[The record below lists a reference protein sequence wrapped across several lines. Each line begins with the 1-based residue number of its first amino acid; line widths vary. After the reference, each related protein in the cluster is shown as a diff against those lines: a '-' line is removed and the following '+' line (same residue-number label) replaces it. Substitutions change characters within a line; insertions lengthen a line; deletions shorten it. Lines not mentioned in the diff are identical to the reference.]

1 MAYRKNQTNAQI
13 VALAMMGIEGETT
26 TGSMSTSSNHGRRYI
41 GGTGYMP
48 KSWAALISERA
59 EAGAV
64 LQVIRSYATPIAW
77 LDREYGWIIPIV
89 SYSITTSSKHQ
100 SQLHRLRGRH
110 IYMPWDATPEDAQR
124 VLDGKMV
131 FNGDRN
137 THPGPNYVEGE

>member
-26 TGSMSTSSNHGRRYI
+26 TGNMSTETRYRL
-41 GGTGYMP
+41 GYAGSTGHMP
-48 KSWAALISERA
+48 KSWTTLYRKRNAEHAIST
-59 EAGAV
+59 
-64 LQVIRSYATPIAW
+64 VIYSYNTPIAW
-77 LDREYGWIIPIV
+77 LDRDYGWIIPIV

-100 SQLHRLRGRH
+100 THLYRLRGRH
-110 IYMPWDATPEDAQR
+110 IYMPGDATPEDAQR

-137 THPGPNYVEGE
+137 TFPGPNYVEGE